1 MPAARRL
8 SFLDRYLTLW
18 IFLAMGLGV
27 AIGHFAPGTA
37 DVIHR
42 FDAGTTNLP
51 IAVGLILMMYPPL
64 AKVKYEQL
72 GQVFRDGRV
81 LALSLAQNW
90 IVGPLLM
97 FALAAIFLRH
107 HPEYMVG
114 LIMVGLARCI
124 AMVLVWNDL
133 ARGSAEYGAGLVAFN
148 SLFQVLFYGLFAW
161 VCITVLP
168 PIVGLDLS
176 GVVGLGGRTVADITI
191 GEIFVSV
198 MIYLGIPFAAGVL
211 SRAILRPLKGAAWYD
226 TTFLPRIGP
235 VTLVALLF
243 TILVMFSLKGDVI
256 VQIPMDVALI
266 AVPLTIYFGVMFF
279 VSFFMAHRM
288 GVDYGRSATLAF
300 TASGNNFELAI
311 AVAIAIFGIESKV
324 AFAAVVGPLVEVPVL
339 ILLVQV
345 ALYFERRYFSPRR

>member
-1 MPAARRL
+1 MRRL

-18 IFLAMGLGV
+18 IFLAMAVGV
-27 AIGHFAPGTA
+27 GIGHFAPGTA

-42 FDAGTTNLP
+42 FDIGTTNMP

-64 AKVKYEQL
+64 AKVRYEEL
-72 GQVFRDGRV
+72 GEVFRDTKV
-81 LALSLAQNW
+81 LALSLTQNW

-97 FALAAIFLRH
+97 FALAAIVLRH

-148 SLFQVLFYGLFAW
+148 SIFQVLFYGVFAW
-161 VCITVLP
+161 VFITVLP
-168 PIVGLDLS
+168 PWIGIDLS

-191 GEIFVSV
+191 GQIFVSV

-211 SRAILRPLKGAAWYD
+211 SRVILRPMKGADWYD
-226 TTFLPRIGP
+226 RTFLPRIGHI
-235 VTLVALLF
+235 TLVALLF

-266 AVPLTIYFGVMFF
+266 AVPLVIYFAIMFF
-279 VSFFMAHRM
+279 TSFYMAHRM
-288 GVDYGRSATLAF
+288 GVDYCRSATLAF

-311 AVAIAIFGIESKV
+311 AVAIAIFGIQSKV
-324 AFAAVVGPLVEVPVL
+324 AFAAVVGPLVEVPAL
-339 ILLVQV
+339 ILLVQ
-345 ALYFERRYFSPRR
+345 ASLFFERRYFRT